1 MPETAIYEL
10 GALSVREASPKGF
23 AVYFAHGIE
32 SMPKPLTVPPR
43 TPSSTHPLFDGQ
55 EVSSWS
61 NHFRTKTGARR
72 YMLALDMPTSSRR
85 IDPPRVKKRWR
96 SATGSRIKRCD
107 STDSHSVE
115 RLDRSAQLA

>member
-72 YMLALDMPTSSRR
+72 YMLALAKADILPEDR
-85 IDPPRVKKRWR
+85 P
-96 SATGSRIKRCD
+96 ATHEEVLAIRDWI
-107 STDSHSVE
+107 TDQA
-115 RLDRSAQLA
+115 L

>member
-32 SMPKPLTVPPR
+32 SMPKPLKVPPR

-72 YMLALDMPTSSRR
+72 YMLALAKADILPEDR
-85 IDPPRVKKRWR
+85 P
-96 SATGSRIKRCD
+96 ATHEEVLAIRDWI
-107 STDSHSVE
+107 TDQA
-115 RLDRSAQLA
+115 L